1 MEVEPLP
8 GTTFGAVVRG
18 VRLLDCGDAAWAR
31 VLDAFYEHVR
41 PLALLLPPYM
51 YPRWPQPL
59 GP

>member
-31 VLDAFYEHVR
+31 VLDAFYDHVS
-41 PLALLLPPYM
+41 LLSPTLP
-51 YPRWPQPL
+51 YPPTTACSP
-59 GP
+59 